1 MEDASG
7 TPSTQEPEGDERLAG
22 FEEQGRRRLV
32 RAVEAIIFAADEP
45 VEPSRLAEV
54 FAEVAGRTAPSEETV
69 AAVVERLNDTYET
82 EGRPFRVERWGEGFQ
97 MATQEEWAPF
107 VKTLLAGPRRQSLS
121 RSLSETLA
129 VVAYRQPVTRPE
141 VDFIRGVSA
150 DYALRK
156 LMELELV
163 DVKGRSDS
171 LGRPLL
177 YGTTEHFLE
186 EFGLVG
192 LDDLP
197 TLREV
202 EELLDDPNFNKERA
216 KLLQLR
222 REEDAVEDAIEGSGE
237 DGDAEE
243 HAEGA
248 TEEGAAPTTSEEAT
262 SEEAT
267 DEEATDEE
275 ATDEEP
281 VSANS

>member
-1 MEDASG
+1 MEDGSAAPHAPTSEQTEAFPG
-7 TPSTQEPEGDERLAG
+7 GEKADER
-22 FEEQGRRRLV
+22 RLD
-32 RAVEAIIFAADEP
+32 RAVEALIFAADEP
-45 VEPSRLAEV
+45 VAPARLAEV
-54 FAEVAGRTAPSEETV
+54 FAEITGGSKSDAANAEAV
-69 AAVVERLNDTYET
+69 AAAVERINAAYEDD
-82 EGRPFRVERWGEGFQ
+82 GRPFRIEEWGVGYQ
-97 MATQEEWAPF
+97 MATREEWAPF

-186 EFGLVG
+186 EFGLAD

-222 REEDAVEDAIEGSGE
+222 REEESV
-237 DGDAEE
+237 
-243 HAEGA
+243 
-248 TEEGAAPTTSEEAT
+248 SEEADA
-262 SEEAT
+262 ET
-267 DEEATDEE
+267 DEAEAAGEDR
-275 ATDEEP
+275 ADASEP
-281 VSANS
+281 SEPSSTES

>member
-1 MEDASG
+1 MEDAAAPPADP
-7 TPSTQEPEGDERLAG
+7 TAAPETDAG
-22 FEEQGRRRLV
+22 EEAPASESAKRRFA
-32 RAVEAIIFAADEP
+32 RAVEALIFASDEP
-45 VEPSRLAEV
+45 VAPGRLAEV
-54 FAEVAGRTAPSEETV
+54 FAEVTGQDAPGKARV
-69 AAVVERLNDTYET
+69 AEVVEQINQAYE
-82 EGRPFRVERWGEGFQ
+82 EAGRPFRIEQWGEGYQ
-97 MATQEEWAPF
+97 MATHSGWAPF

-156 LMELELV
+156 LMELELI
-163 DVKGRSDS
+163 DVQGRSDS

-186 EFGLVG
+186 EFGLAA

-202 EELLDDPNFNKERA
+202 EELLDDPNFNEERA

-222 REEDAVEDAIEGSGE
+222 REEERGAPGEEESEDAERVADE
-237 DGDAEE
+237 PAGDA
-243 HAEGA
+243 
-248 TEEGAAPTTSEEAT
+248 
-262 SEEAT
+262 
-267 DEEATDEE
+267 DEQAK
-275 ATDEEP
+275 P
-281 VSANS
+281 SPSNP

>member
-1 MEDASG
+1 MEDAVPHAPDASAAEYPEPARADATG
-7 TPSTQEPEGDERLAG
+7 NANDPSEDEHRLA
-22 FEEQGRRRLV
+22 
-32 RAVEAIIFAADEP
+32 RAVEALIFASDEP
-45 VEPSRLAEV
+45 VAPGRLAEV
-54 FAEVAGRTAPSEETV
+54 FAEVTGREAPGKDRVAETV
-69 AAVVERLNDTYET
+69 EHINAAYE
-82 EGRPFRVERWGEGFQ
+82 EGGRPFRIEEWGEGYQ
-97 MATQEEWAPF
+97 MATRSDWAPL

-156 LMELELV
+156 LMELELI
-163 DVKGRSDS
+163 DVQGRSDS

-186 EFGLVG
+186 EFGLAS

-202 EELLDDPNFNKERA
+202 EELLDDPNFNEERA

-222 REEDAVEDAIEGSGE
+222 REDESR
-237 DGDAEE
+237 
-243 HAEGA
+243 AEGDDA
-248 TEEGAAPTTSEEAT
+248 GSEDTESETAEPTDDHAGEKEDPASPPDDDASPREDIV
-262 SEEAT
+262 SN
-267 DEEATDEE
+267 
-275 ATDEEP
+275 EP
-281 VSANS
+281 